1 LPINTAYEST
11 EFGETCPVRLLSGIY
26 RKEIAMPGNTYALL
40 IRALS
45 AFMLLALVLTAQA
58 SPSNKWRLE
67 FSGNAESSGI
77 IELRI
82 SPVGG
87 IPIEATIDIEDGTSE
102 NGVAKAVVKS
112 LKVQLPEDGYHIER
126 DDGEDVL
133 LKKKGS
139 AADFDIEIVSNTVK
153 GVRINPDR
161 E

>member
-1 LPINTAYEST
+1 MRNYMS
-11 EFGETCPVRLLSGIY
+11 
-26 RKEIAMPGNTYALL
+26 ALA

-45 AFMLLALVLTAQA
+45 ALMLLTLALTAQA

-67 FSGNAESSGI
+67 FSGNAESSGAI
-77 IELRI
+77 VLRI

-87 IPIEATIDIEDGTSE
+87 TPIDATIEIEDGTSE

-112 LKVQLPEDGYHIER
+112 LKTQLPESGYHIER

-133 LKKKGS
+133 LKKKSS
-139 AADFDIEIVSNTVK
+139 AADFDVEIVSNTVK

>member
-1 LPINTAYEST
+1 
-11 EFGETCPVRLLSGIY
+11 
-26 RKEIAMPGNTYALL
+26 MPRSRSALL
-40 IRALS
+40 THTLAALT
-45 AFMLLALVLTAQA
+45 LLALASAVQA

-67 FSGNAESSGI
+67 FSGNAESSGAI
-77 IELRI
+77 VLRI

-87 IPIEATIDIEDGTSE
+87 TPIEATIDIEDGTSE

-112 LKVQLPEDGYHIER
+112 LKTQLPESGYHIER

-133 LKKKGS
+133 LKKKGG